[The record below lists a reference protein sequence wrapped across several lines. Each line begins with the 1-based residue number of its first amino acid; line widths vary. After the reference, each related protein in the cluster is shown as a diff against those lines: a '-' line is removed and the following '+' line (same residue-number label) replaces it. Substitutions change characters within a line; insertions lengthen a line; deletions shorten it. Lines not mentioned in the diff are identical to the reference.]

1 MHLTFVLKHS
11 PDLRRFGV
19 NKVRKI
25 FFFGIRSFCLPLS
38 LLQKIKKITIVIKT
52 YITLEQKE
60 MLWTRELQELFK
72 KKKKCYPGEST
83 LNTFEIFRA
92 TLRLVNT

>member
-1 MHLTFVLKHS
+1 M
-11 PDLRRFGV
+11 

-25 FFFGIRSFCLPLS
+25 FFFFFGIKSFCLPLS
-38 LLQKIKKITIVIKT
+38 LLQKIKKKKITIVIKT

-72 KKKKCYPGEST
+72 KKKKVLPLEKYS
-83 LNTFEIFRA
+83 
-92 TLRLVNT
+92 

>member
-1 MHLTFVLKHS
+1 M
-11 PDLRRFGV
+11 

-25 FFFGIRSFCLPLS
+25 FFFLASNLSACLS
-38 LLQKIKKITIVIKT
+38 ACFRKFKKKNLNSNQT

-72 KKKKCYPGEST
+72 KKKVLPLEKYS
-83 LNTFEIFRA
+83 
-92 TLRLVNT
+92 

>member
-1 MHLTFVLKHS
+1 M
-11 PDLRRFGV
+11 

-25 FFFGIRSFCLPLS
+25 LFPFPSLSHPTPCQIFLPASQLAS
-38 LLQKIKKITIVIKT
+38 ENLKITLVIKT

-60 MLWTRELQELFK
+60 VLWTRKIQELFK
-72 KKKKCYPGEST
+72 KSATLENT
-83 LNTFEIFRA
+83 LNTVDIVRA

>member
-1 MHLTFVLKHS
+1 M
-11 PDLRRFGV
+11 

-25 FFFGIRSFCLPLS
+25 FFFFWHQIFLPASQLAS
-38 LLQKIKKITIVIKT
+38 ENKKITIVIKT

-72 KKKKCYPGEST
+72 KKS
-83 LNTFEIFRA
+83 A
-92 TLRLVNT
+92 TLGKVLLILLKSLEQL

>member
-1 MHLTFVLKHS
+1 M
-11 PDLRRFGV
+11 

-25 FFFGIRSFCLPLS
+25 LFPLPLPS
-38 LLQKIKKITIVIKT
+38 LLHSQPSHQIFLPASQLASENLKITLVIKT

-60 MLWTRELQELFK
+60 VLWTRKIQELFK
-72 KKKKCYPGEST
+72 KSATLENT
-83 LNTFEIFRA
+83 LNTVEIVRA

>member
-1 MHLTFVLKHS
+1 M
-11 PDLRRFGV
+11 

-25 FFFGIRSFCLPLS
+25 VLGSVGFILFCFFFFSFGIKSFCLPLS
-38 LLQKIKKITIVIKT
+38 LLQKIKNKITIVIKA

-60 MLWTRELQELFK
+60 RLWTRDLQELFT
-72 KKKKCYPGEST
+72 KKKCYPGKST

>member
-1 MHLTFVLKHS
+1 M
-11 PDLRRFGV
+11 

-25 FFFGIRSFCLPLS
+25 FFFFGIKSFCLPLS
-38 LLQKIKKITIVIKT
+38 LLQKIKKKNLNSNQT

-72 KKKKCYPGEST
+72 KKKVLPLEKYS
-83 LNTFEIFRA
+83 
-92 TLRLVNT
+92 

>member
-1 MHLTFVLKHS
+1 M
-11 PDLRRFGV
+11 

-38 LLQKIKKITIVIKT
+38 LLQKIKKITIVIKI

-72 KKKKCYPGEST
+72 KKKVLPWEKYS
-83 LNTFEIFRA
+83 
-92 TLRLVNT
+92 

>member
-1 MHLTFVLKHS
+1 M
-11 PDLRRFGV
+11 

-25 FFFGIRSFCLPLS
+25 FFFFWHQIFLPASQLAS
-38 LLQKIKKITIVIKT
+38 ENFKKITIVIKT

-72 KKKKCYPGEST
+72 KFKKKCYPGKST

>member
-1 MHLTFVLKHS
+1 M
-11 PDLRRFGV
+11 

-25 FFFGIRSFCLPLS
+25 FFFLILILFYFLVSNLSACLS
-38 LLQKIKKITIVIKT
+38 ACFRKKKKITLVIKT

-72 KKKKCYPGEST
+72 KKK
-83 LNTFEIFRA
+83 
-92 TLRLVNT
+92 

>member
-1 MHLTFVLKHS
+1 M
-11 PDLRRFGV
+11 

-25 FFFGIRSFCLPLS
+25 FFFWHQIFLPASQLAS
-38 LLQKIKKITIVIKT
+38 ENKKITIVIKI

-72 KKKKCYPGEST
+72 KKKKCYPGKST

>member
-1 MHLTFVLKHS
+1 M
-11 PDLRRFGV
+11 

-38 LLQKIKKITIVIKT
+38 LLQKIKKITIVIKI

-72 KKKKCYPGEST
+72 KKKS
-83 LNTFEIFRA
+83 A
-92 TLRLVNT
+92 TLGKVLLILLKSLEQL

>member
-19 NKVRKI
+19 IKVRKI
-25 FFFGIRSFCLPLS
+25 FFFWHQIFLPASQLAS
-38 LLQKIKKITIVIKT
+38 ENKKNTIVIKT

-72 KKKKCYPGEST
+72 KKKS
-83 LNTFEIFRA
+83 A
-92 TLRLVNT
+92 TLGKVLLILLKSLEQL

>member
-1 MHLTFVLKHS
+1 M
-11 PDLRRFGV
+11 

-25 FFFGIRSFCLPLS
+25 FFFFFWHQIFLPASQLAS
-38 LLQKIKKITIVIKT
+38 ENKKIKIVIKT

-72 KKKKCYPGEST
+72 KKVLPWEKYS
-83 LNTFEIFRA
+83 
-92 TLRLVNT
+92 

>member
-1 MHLTFVLKHS
+1 M
-11 PDLRRFGV
+11 

-25 FFFGIRSFCLPLS
+25 FFWHQIFLPASQLAS
-38 LLQKIKKITIVIKT
+38 
-52 YITLEQKE
+52 EN
-60 MLWTRELQELFK
+60 FK
-72 KKKKCYPGEST
+72 NHNSNQNINNLGTEGNAVDQRTPRTVLKKCYPGKST